1 MEANAS
7 QGIRHAAPSPL
18 DSIRELVV
26 FFIRYVELRLQLLGL
41 ESRETA
47 FHLLVVALLL
57 VSAVVCFGCF
67 VSDFSALPHDADAA
81 LGMGLE
87 RPSTCSWAT
96 CPQYWSGNNLQIQDR
111 KPVFPGN
118 VRRASKGS

>member
-1 MEANAS
+1 MEADVS
-7 QGIRHAAPSPL
+7 QGVRDAAPSPL

-47 FHLLVVALLL
+47 FHLLALALLL

-67 VSDFSALPHDADAA
+67 VMAD
-81 LGMGLE
+81 
-87 RPSTCSWAT
+87 
-96 CPQYWSGNNLQIQDR
+96 
-111 KPVFPGN
+111 KPKQPE
-118 VRRASKGS
+118 SI